1 MGIRDR
7 FYTDPAGA
15 QWRLEK
21 PLSTGQSATLVKTD
35 ATTKNPWLDD
45 AVNPAV
51 DSLRISLNNTTTNR
65 RSFFVAKAR
74 KAPDFTLD
82 TLSSIRWEDDRIV
95 VFGPVTQP

>member
-1 MGIRDR
+1 LWCE
-7 FYTDPAGA
+7 A
-15 QWRLEK
+15 
-21 PLSTGQSATLVKTD
+21 
-35 ATTKNPWLDD
+35 

-51 DSLRISLNNTTTNR
+51 DSLRNLLTTTTTNR

-74 KAPDFTLD
+74 QAPDFTLD